1 MTLKNILL
9 AVCMASTSSIYAQV
23 EEPKDTVYEKEAGEL
38 NEIVVSTR
46 GTRSIRRL
54 PTRVEVLSGEEI
66 EEKGIMKP
74 SDIRM
79 MLSETTGIMT
89 QQTSAT
95 SANSLIRIQGLDGR
109 YTQILKDGMP
119 AFPGAA
125 SGLGLLQTPPL
136 DLRQVEVI
144 KGSSSTLYG
153 GGAIAGLINLI
164 SKTPGEER
172 ELSFQLNG
180 STAKGLD
187 VNGFYSERYGKVGL
201 TVFSAYNTSRGYD
214 PSDVDFSAVPKYD
227 RWSIN
232 PRLFLYLSPNTYGNI
247 GYQVMVENRLGGDM
261 HYIEGTDN
269 GDHSYYERNKT
280 QRHALQLNF
289 NHLFDADNRLNLK
302 ASGNYYDRDMTL
314 PDYSFRGTQW
324 TSFGELSYA
333 HSSDKIDWVG
343 GVNLWTDDF
352 KEKHPTALWKRDYQQ
367 TTLGAF
373 LQTDI
378 DLAAWL
384 SLEAGLRTDY
394 VIDYGT
400 AILPRLSFLFKPT
413 DKLSSRLGG
422 GLGYKQPTIFT
433 EESER
438 IAYRGGAPI
447 NKDENELERS
457 WGANWDV
464 NYTTGLFNDRI
475 RLSVNQLFFYTRLS
489 HPLLMKV
496 IHSIGGSLYKL
507 QNISGHI
514 DTRGWETNIKLGWRD
529 FHYYFGYTY
538 TYTRVEEN
546 GIHCESP
553 LTPRHRLNNVLMYEK
568 EDSWKVGLEAYYYS
582 PQLLS
587 DGAKGQAYWLCG
599 LLVEKKWEH
608 FSVYVNLENFTDQRQ
623 TRFDTIYTGSRSN
636 PEWRDIYAPLDG
648 FVASAG
654 IKIRL

>member
-9 AVCMASTSSIYAQV
+9 AVCIASTTSIYAQL

-38 NEIVVSTR
+38 NEVVVSSR
-46 GTRSIRRL
+46 GTRTIRRL

-66 EEKGIMKP
+66 EEKGTMKP

-95 SANSLIRIQGLDGR
+95 SGNSLIRIQGLDGR

-136 DLRQVEVI
+136 DLRQVEVV
-144 KGSSSTLYG
+144 KGASSTLYG

-164 SKTPGEER
+164 SKTPGDKR
-172 ELSFQLNG
+172 ELSLQLNG
-180 STAKGLD
+180 TTAKGLD

-201 TVFSAYNTSRGYD
+201 TVFTAYNTCRGYD
-214 PSDVDFSAVPKYD
+214 PSDVDFSAIPKYD
-227 RWSIN
+227 RWNIN

-247 GYQVMVENRLGGDM
+247 GYQAMIENRLGGDM

-269 GDHSYYERNKT
+269 GEHSYYERNKT
-280 QRHALQLNF
+280 QRHSMQLNF
-289 NHLFDADNRLNLK
+289 NHLFDADNRFNLK
-302 ASGNYYDRDMTL
+302 ASATYYDRELTL
-314 PDYSFRGTQW
+314 PNYSFIGTQW

-333 HSSDKIDWVG
+333 HSSDKTDWVA
-343 GVNLWTDDF
+343 GVNLWTDNF
-352 KEKHPTALWKRDYQQ
+352 KEKNPVTELKRDYQQ

-373 LQTDI
+373 LQADI
-378 DLAAWL
+378 DITSWL
-384 SLEAGLRTDY
+384 SIEAGLRTDY
-394 VIDYGT
+394 VIDYDI

-438 IAYRGGAPI
+438 IAYRNVLPI
-447 NKDENELERS
+447 DKDKNQLERS
-457 WGANWDV
+457 WGVNWDV
-464 NYTTGLFNDRI
+464 NYTTGLFDDQVRF
-475 RLSVNQLFFYTRLS
+475 SVNHLFFYTRLS
-489 HPLLMKV
+489 HPLLMKP
-496 IHSIGGSLYKL
+496 IDDDYYKM
-507 QNISGHI
+507 QNIGGHI
-514 DTRGWETNIKLGWRD
+514 DTRGWETNIKLGWYD
-529 FHYYFGYTY
+529 FHYYLGYTY

-546 GIHCESP
+546 GIHTESP

-587 DGAKGQAYWLCG
+587 DGLQGKSYWLCG
-599 LLVEKKWEH
+599 LLVEKMWEH
-608 FSVYVNLENFTDQRQ
+608 FSVYVNFENFTDSRQ
-623 TRFDTIYTGSRSN
+623 TRFDSIYTGDRSN
-636 PEWRDIYAPLDG
+636 PIWRDIYAPLDG

>member
-9 AVCMASTSSIYAQV
+9 AVCIASTTSIYAQL
-23 EEPKDTVYEKEAGEL
+23 EESKDTVYEKEAGEL
-38 NEIVVSTR
+38 NEVVVSSR
-46 GTRSIRRL
+46 GTRTIRRL

-66 EEKGIMKP
+66 EEKGTMKP

-95 SANSLIRIQGLDGR
+95 SGNSLIRIQGLDGR

-136 DLRQVEVI
+136 DLRQVEVV
-144 KGSSSTLYG
+144 KGASSTLYG

-164 SKTPGEER
+164 SKTPVDKR

-180 STAKGLD
+180 TTAKGLD

-201 TVFSAYNTSRGYD
+201 TVFTAYNTCRGYD
-214 PSDVDFSAVPKYD
+214 PSDVDFSAIPKYD

-247 GYQVMVENRLGGDM
+247 GYQAMIENRLGGDM

-269 GDHSYYERNKT
+269 GEHSYYERNKT
-280 QRHALQLNF
+280 QRHSMQLNF
-289 NHLFDADNRLNLK
+289 NHLFDADNRFNLK
-302 ASGNYYDRDMTL
+302 ASATYYDRELTL
-314 PDYSFRGTQW
+314 PNYSFIGTQW

-333 HSSDKIDWVG
+333 HSSDKTDWVA
-343 GVNLWTDDF
+343 GVNLWTDNF
-352 KEKHPTALWKRDYQQ
+352 KEKNPVTELKRDYQQ

-373 LQTDI
+373 LQADI
-378 DLAAWL
+378 DITSWL
-384 SLEAGLRTDY
+384 SIEAGLRTDY
-394 VIDYGT
+394 VIDYGI

-438 IAYRGGAPI
+438 IAYRNVLPI
-447 NKDENELERS
+447 DKDKNQLERS
-457 WGANWDV
+457 WGVNWDV
-464 NYTTGLFNDRI
+464 NYTTGLFDDQVRF
-475 RLSVNQLFFYTRLS
+475 SVNHLFFYTRLS
-489 HPLLMKV
+489 HPLLMKP
-496 IHSIGGSLYKL
+496 IDDDYYKM
-507 QNISGHI
+507 QNIGGHI
-514 DTRGWETNIKLGWRD
+514 DTRGWETNIKLGWYD

-546 GIHCESP
+546 GIHTESP
-553 LTPRHRLNNVLMYEK
+553 LTPRHHLNNVLMYEK
-568 EDSWKVGLEAYYYS
+568 EDSWKIGLEAYYYS

-587 DGAKGQAYWLCG
+587 DGLQGKSYWLCG
-599 LLVEKKWEH
+599 LLVEKMWEH
-608 FSVYVNLENFTDQRQ
+608 FSVYVNFENFTDSRQ
-623 TRFDTIYTGSRSN
+623 TRFDSIYTGARSN
-636 PEWRDIYAPLDG
+636 PIWRDIYAPLDG

>member
-9 AVCMASTSSIYAQV
+9 AVCIASTTSIYAQL
-23 EEPKDTVYEKEAGEL
+23 EESKDTVYEKEAGEL
-38 NEIVVSTR
+38 NEVVVSSR
-46 GTRSIRRL
+46 GTRTIRRL

-66 EEKGIMKP
+66 EEKGTMKP

-95 SANSLIRIQGLDGR
+95 SGNSLIRIQGLDGR

-136 DLRQVEVI
+136 DLRQVEVV
-144 KGSSSTLYG
+144 KGASSTLYG

-164 SKTPGEER
+164 SKTPVDKR

-180 STAKGLD
+180 TTAKGLD

-201 TVFSAYNTSRGYD
+201 TVFTAYNTCRGYD
-214 PSDVDFSAVPKYD
+214 PSDVDFSAIPKYD

-247 GYQVMVENRLGGDM
+247 GYQAMIENRLGGDM

-269 GDHSYYERNKT
+269 GEHSYYERNKT
-280 QRHALQLNF
+280 QRHSMQLNF
-289 NHLFDADNRLNLK
+289 NHLFDADNRFNLK
-302 ASGNYYDRDMTL
+302 ASATYYDRELTL
-314 PDYSFRGTQW
+314 PNYSFIGTQW

-333 HSSDKIDWVG
+333 HSSDKTDWVA
-343 GVNLWTDDF
+343 GVNLWTDNF
-352 KEKHPTALWKRDYQQ
+352 KEKNPVTELKRDYQQ

-373 LQTDI
+373 LQADI
-378 DLAAWL
+378 DITSWL
-384 SLEAGLRTDY
+384 SIEAGLRTDY
-394 VIDYGT
+394 VIDYGI

-438 IAYRGGAPI
+438 IAYRNVLPI
-447 NKDENELERS
+447 DKDKNQLERS
-457 WGANWDV
+457 WGVNWDV
-464 NYTTGLFNDRI
+464 NYTTGLFDDQVRF
-475 RLSVNQLFFYTRLS
+475 SVNHLFFYTRLS
-489 HPLLMKV
+489 HPLLMKP
-496 IHSIGGSLYKL
+496 IDDDYYKM
-507 QNISGHI
+507 QNIGGHI
-514 DTRGWETNIKLGWRD
+514 DTRGWETNIKLGWYD
-529 FHYYFGYTY
+529 FHYYLGYTY

-546 GIHCESP
+546 GIHTESP

-568 EDSWKVGLEAYYYS
+568 EDSWKIGLEAYYYS

-587 DGAKGQAYWLCG
+587 DGLQGKSYWLCG
-599 LLVEKKWEH
+599 LLVEKMWEH
-608 FSVYVNLENFTDQRQ
+608 FSVYVNFENFTDSRQ
-623 TRFDTIYTGSRSN
+623 TRFDSIYTGARSN
-636 PEWRDIYAPLDG
+636 PIWRDIYAPLDG

>member
-9 AVCMASTSSIYAQV
+9 AVCIASTTSIYAQL
-23 EEPKDTVYEKEAGEL
+23 EESKDTVYEKEAGEL
-38 NEIVVSTR
+38 NEVVVSSR
-46 GTRSIRRL
+46 GTRTIRRL

-66 EEKGIMKP
+66 EEKGTMKP

-95 SANSLIRIQGLDGR
+95 SGNSLIRIQGLDGR

-136 DLRQVEVI
+136 DLRQVEVV
-144 KGSSSTLYG
+144 KGASSTLYG

-164 SKTPGEER
+164 SKTPGDKR

-180 STAKGLD
+180 TTAKGLD

-201 TVFSAYNTSRGYD
+201 TVFTAYNTCRGYD
-214 PSDVDFSAVPKYD
+214 PSDVDFSAIPKYD
-227 RWSIN
+227 RWNIN

-247 GYQVMVENRLGGDM
+247 GYQAMIENRLGGDM

-269 GDHSYYERNKT
+269 GEHSYYERNKT
-280 QRHALQLNF
+280 QRHSMQLNF
-289 NHLFDADNRLNLK
+289 NHLFDADNRFNLK
-302 ASGNYYDRDMTL
+302 ASATYYDRELTL
-314 PDYSFRGTQW
+314 PNYSFIGTQW

-333 HSSDKIDWVG
+333 HSSDKTDWVA
-343 GVNLWTDDF
+343 GVNLWTDNF
-352 KEKHPTALWKRDYQQ
+352 KEKNPVTELKRDYQQ

-373 LQTDI
+373 LQADI
-378 DLAAWL
+378 DITSWL
-384 SLEAGLRTDY
+384 SIEAGLRTDY
-394 VIDYGT
+394 VIDYDI

-438 IAYRGGAPI
+438 IAYRNVLPI
-447 NKDENELERS
+447 DKDKNQLERS
-457 WGANWDV
+457 WGVNWDV
-464 NYTTGLFNDRI
+464 NYTTGLFDDQVRF
-475 RLSVNQLFFYTRLS
+475 SVNHLFFYTRLS
-489 HPLLMKV
+489 HPLLMKP
-496 IHSIGGSLYKL
+496 IDDDYYKM
-507 QNISGHI
+507 QNIGGHI
-514 DTRGWETNIKLGWRD
+514 DTRGWETNIKLGWYD

-546 GIHCESP
+546 GIHTESP

-587 DGAKGQAYWLCG
+587 DGLQGKSYWLCG
-599 LLVEKKWEH
+599 LLVEKMWEH
-608 FSVYVNLENFTDQRQ
+608 FSVYVNFENFTDSRQ
-623 TRFDTIYTGSRSN
+623 TRFDSIYTGDRSN
-636 PEWRDIYAPLDG
+636 PIWRDIYAPLDG

>member
-9 AVCMASTSSIYAQV
+9 AVCIASTTSIYAQL
-23 EEPKDTVYEKEAGEL
+23 EESKDTVYEKEAGEL
-38 NEIVVSTR
+38 NEVVVSSR
-46 GTRSIRRL
+46 GTRTIRRL

-66 EEKGIMKP
+66 EEKGTMKP

-95 SANSLIRIQGLDGR
+95 SGNSLIRIQGLDGR

-136 DLRQVEVI
+136 DLRQVEVV
-144 KGSSSTLYG
+144 KGASSTLYG

-164 SKTPGEER
+164 SKTPGDKR
-172 ELSFQLNG
+172 ELSLQLNG
-180 STAKGLD
+180 TTAKGLD

-201 TVFSAYNTSRGYD
+201 TVFTAYNTCRGYD
-214 PSDVDFSAVPKYD
+214 PSDVDFSAIPKYD

-247 GYQVMVENRLGGDM
+247 GYQAMIENRLGGDM

-269 GDHSYYERNKT
+269 GEHSYYERNKT
-280 QRHALQLNF
+280 QRHSMQLNF
-289 NHLFDADNRLNLK
+289 NHLFDADNRFNLK
-302 ASGNYYDRDMTL
+302 ASATYYDRELTL
-314 PDYSFRGTQW
+314 PNYSFIGTQW

-333 HSSDKIDWVG
+333 HSSDKTDWVA
-343 GVNLWTDDF
+343 GVNLWTDNF
-352 KEKHPTALWKRDYQQ
+352 KEKNPVTELKRDYQQ

-373 LQTDI
+373 LQADI
-378 DLAAWL
+378 DITSWL
-384 SLEAGLRTDY
+384 SIEAGLRTDY
-394 VIDYGT
+394 VIDYGI

-438 IAYRGGAPI
+438 IAYRNVLPI
-447 NKDENELERS
+447 DKDKNQLERS
-457 WGANWDV
+457 WGVNWDV
-464 NYTTGLFNDRI
+464 NYTTGLFDDQVRF
-475 RLSVNQLFFYTRLS
+475 SVNHLFFYTRLS
-489 HPLLMKV
+489 HPLLMKP
-496 IHSIGGSLYKL
+496 IDDDYYKM
-507 QNISGHI
+507 QNIGGHI
-514 DTRGWETNIKLGWRD
+514 DTRGWETNIKLGWYD

-546 GIHCESP
+546 GIHTESP

-587 DGAKGQAYWLCG
+587 DGLQGKSYWLCG
-599 LLVEKKWEH
+599 LLVEKMWEH
-608 FSVYVNLENFTDQRQ
+608 FSVYVNFENFTDSRQ
-623 TRFDTIYTGSRSN
+623 TRFDSIYTGDRNN
-636 PEWRDIYAPLDG
+636 PIWRDIYAPLDG

>member
-9 AVCMASTSSIYAQV
+9 AVCIASTTSIYAQL
-23 EEPKDTVYEKEAGEL
+23 EESKDTVYEKEAGEL
-38 NEIVVSTR
+38 NEVVVSSR
-46 GTRSIRRL
+46 GTRTIRRL

-66 EEKGIMKP
+66 EEKGTMKP

-95 SANSLIRIQGLDGR
+95 SGNSLIRIQGLDGR

-136 DLRQVEVI
+136 DLRQVEVV
-144 KGSSSTLYG
+144 KGASSTLYG

-164 SKTPGEER
+164 SKTPGDKR
-172 ELSFQLNG
+172 ELSLQLNG
-180 STAKGLD
+180 TTAKGLD

-201 TVFSAYNTSRGYD
+201 TVFTAYNTCRGYD
-214 PSDVDFSAVPKYD
+214 PSDVDFSAIPKYD
-227 RWSIN
+227 RWNIN

-247 GYQVMVENRLGGDM
+247 GYQAMIENRLGGDM

-269 GDHSYYERNKT
+269 GEHSYYERNKT
-280 QRHALQLNF
+280 QRHSMQLNF
-289 NHLFDADNRLNLK
+289 NHLFDADNRFNLK
-302 ASGNYYDRDMTL
+302 ASATYYDRELTL
-314 PDYSFRGTQW
+314 PNYSFIGTQW

-333 HSSDKIDWVG
+333 HSSDKTDWVT
-343 GVNLWTDDF
+343 GVNLWTDNF
-352 KEKHPTALWKRDYQQ
+352 KEKNPVTELKRDYQQ

-373 LQTDI
+373 LQADI
-378 DLAAWL
+378 DITSWL
-384 SLEAGLRTDY
+384 SIEAGLRTDY
-394 VIDYGT
+394 VIDYGI

-438 IAYRGGAPI
+438 IAYRNVLPI
-447 NKDENELERS
+447 DKDKNQLERS
-457 WGANWDV
+457 WGVNWDV
-464 NYTTGLFNDRI
+464 NYTTGLFDDQVRF
-475 RLSVNQLFFYTRLS
+475 SVNHLFFYTRLS
-489 HPLLMKV
+489 HPLLMKP
-496 IHSIGGSLYKL
+496 IDDDYYKM
-507 QNISGHI
+507 QNIGGHI
-514 DTRGWETNIKLGWRD
+514 DTRGWETNIKLGWYD

-546 GIHCESP
+546 GIHTESP
-553 LTPRHRLNNVLMYEK
+553 LTPRHRLNNVLMYEN

-587 DGAKGQAYWLCG
+587 DGLQGKSYWLCG
-599 LLVEKKWEH
+599 LLVEKMWEH
-608 FSVYVNLENFTDQRQ
+608 FSVYVNFENFTDSRQ
-623 TRFDTIYTGSRSN
+623 TRFDSIYTGARSN
-636 PEWRDIYAPLDG
+636 PIWRDIYAPLDG

>member
-9 AVCMASTSSIYAQV
+9 AVCIASTTSIYAQL
-23 EEPKDTVYEKEAGEL
+23 EESKDTVYEKEAGEL
-38 NEIVVSTR
+38 NEVVVSSR
-46 GTRSIRRL
+46 GTRTIRRL

-66 EEKGIMKP
+66 EEKGTMKP

-95 SANSLIRIQGLDGR
+95 SGNSLIRIQGLDGR

-136 DLRQVEVI
+136 DLRQVEVV
-144 KGSSSTLYG
+144 KGASSTLYG

-164 SKTPGEER
+164 SKTPVDKR

-180 STAKGLD
+180 TTAKGLD

-201 TVFSAYNTSRGYD
+201 TVFTAYNTCRGYD
-214 PSDVDFSAVPKYD
+214 PSDVDFSAIPKYD

-247 GYQVMVENRLGGDM
+247 GYQAMIENRLGGDM

-269 GDHSYYERNKT
+269 GEHSYYERNKT
-280 QRHALQLNF
+280 QRHSMQLNF
-289 NHLFDADNRLNLK
+289 NHLFDADNRFNLK
-302 ASGNYYDRDMTL
+302 ASATYYDRELTL
-314 PDYSFRGTQW
+314 PNYSFIGTQW

-333 HSSDKIDWVG
+333 HSSDKTDWVT
-343 GVNLWTDDF
+343 GVNLWTDNF
-352 KEKHPTALWKRDYQQ
+352 KEKNPVTELKRDYQQ

-373 LQTDI
+373 LQADI
-378 DLAAWL
+378 DITSWL
-384 SLEAGLRTDY
+384 SIEAGLRTDY
-394 VIDYGT
+394 VIDYGI

-438 IAYRGGAPI
+438 IAYRNVLPI
-447 NKDENELERS
+447 DKDKNQLERS
-457 WGANWDV
+457 WGVNWDV
-464 NYTTGLFNDRI
+464 NYTTGLFDDQVRF
-475 RLSVNQLFFYTRLS
+475 SVNHLFFYTRLS
-489 HPLLMKV
+489 HPLLMKP
-496 IHSIGGSLYKL
+496 IDDDYYKM
-507 QNISGHI
+507 QNIGGHI
-514 DTRGWETNIKLGWRD
+514 DTRGWETNIKLGWYD

-546 GIHCESP
+546 GIHTESP

-568 EDSWKVGLEAYYYS
+568 EDSWKIGLEAYYYS

-587 DGAKGQAYWLCG
+587 DGLQGKSYWLCG
-599 LLVEKKWEH
+599 LLVEKMWEH
-608 FSVYVNLENFTDQRQ
+608 FSVYVNFENFTDSRQ
-623 TRFDTIYTGSRSN
+623 TRFDSIYTGARSN
-636 PEWRDIYAPLDG
+636 PIWRDIYAPLDG

>member
-9 AVCMASTSSIYAQV
+9 AVCIASTTSIYAQL
-23 EEPKDTVYEKEAGEL
+23 EESKDTVYEKEAGEL
-38 NEIVVSTR
+38 NEVVVSSR
-46 GTRSIRRL
+46 GTRTIRRL

-66 EEKGIMKP
+66 EEKGTMKP

-95 SANSLIRIQGLDGR
+95 SGNSLIRIQGLDGR

-136 DLRQVEVI
+136 DLRQVEVV
-144 KGSSSTLYG
+144 KGASSTLYG

-164 SKTPGEER
+164 SKTPGDKR

-180 STAKGLD
+180 TTAKGLD

-201 TVFSAYNTSRGYD
+201 TVFTAYNTCRGYD
-214 PSDVDFSAVPKYD
+214 PSDVDFSAIPKYD

-247 GYQVMVENRLGGDM
+247 GYQAMIENRLGGDM

-269 GDHSYYERNKT
+269 GEHSYYERNKT
-280 QRHALQLNF
+280 QRHSMQLNF
-289 NHLFDADNRLNLK
+289 NHLFDADNRFNLK
-302 ASGNYYDRDMTL
+302 ASATYYDRELTL
-314 PDYSFRGTQW
+314 PNYSFIGTQW

-333 HSSDKIDWVG
+333 HSSDKTDWVT
-343 GVNLWTDDF
+343 GVNLWTDNF
-352 KEKHPTALWKRDYQQ
+352 KEKNPVTELKRDYQQ

-373 LQTDI
+373 LQADI
-378 DLAAWL
+378 DITSWL
-384 SLEAGLRTDY
+384 SIEAGLRTDY
-394 VIDYGT
+394 VIDYGI

-438 IAYRGGAPI
+438 IAYRNVLPI
-447 NKDENELERS
+447 DKDKNQLERS
-457 WGANWDV
+457 WGVNWDV
-464 NYTTGLFNDRI
+464 NYTTGLFDDQVRF
-475 RLSVNQLFFYTRLS
+475 SVNHLFFYTRLS
-489 HPLLMKV
+489 HPLLMKP
-496 IHSIGGSLYKL
+496 IDDDYYKM
-507 QNISGHI
+507 QNIGGHI
-514 DTRGWETNIKLGWRD
+514 DTRGWETNIKLGWYD

-546 GIHCESP
+546 GIHTESP
-553 LTPRHRLNNVLMYEK
+553 LTPRHHLNNVLMYEK
-568 EDSWKVGLEAYYYS
+568 EDSWKIGLEAYYYS

-587 DGAKGQAYWLCG
+587 DGLQGKSYWLCG
-599 LLVEKKWEH
+599 LLVEKMWEH
-608 FSVYVNLENFTDQRQ
+608 FSVYVNFENFTDSRQ
-623 TRFDTIYTGSRSN
+623 TRFDSIYTGARSN
-636 PEWRDIYAPLDG
+636 PIWRDIYAPLDG

>member
-9 AVCMASTSSIYAQV
+9 AVCIASTTSIYAQL
-23 EEPKDTVYEKEAGEL
+23 EESKDTVYEKEAGEL
-38 NEIVVSTR
+38 NEVVVSSR
-46 GTRSIRRL
+46 GTRTIRRL

-66 EEKGIMKP
+66 EEKGTMKP

-95 SANSLIRIQGLDGR
+95 SGNSLIRIQGLDGR

-136 DLRQVEVI
+136 DLRQVEVV
-144 KGSSSTLYG
+144 KGASSTLYG

-164 SKTPGEER
+164 SKTPGDKR
-172 ELSFQLNG
+172 ELSLQLNG
-180 STAKGLD
+180 TTAKGLD

-201 TVFSAYNTSRGYD
+201 TVFTAYNTCRGYD
-214 PSDVDFSAVPKYD
+214 PSDVDFSAIPKYD
-227 RWSIN
+227 RWNIN

-247 GYQVMVENRLGGDM
+247 GYQAMIENRLGGDM

-269 GDHSYYERNKT
+269 GEHSYYERNKT
-280 QRHALQLNF
+280 QRHSMQLNF
-289 NHLFDADNRLNLK
+289 NHLFDADNRFNLK
-302 ASGNYYDRDMTL
+302 ASATYYDRELTL
-314 PDYSFRGTQW
+314 PNYSFIGTQW

-333 HSSDKIDWVG
+333 HSSDKTDWVA
-343 GVNLWTDDF
+343 GVNLWTDNF
-352 KEKHPTALWKRDYQQ
+352 KEKNPVTELKRDYQQ

-373 LQTDI
+373 LQADI
-378 DLAAWL
+378 DITSWL
-384 SLEAGLRTDY
+384 SIEAGLRTDY
-394 VIDYGT
+394 VINYGI

-438 IAYRGGAPI
+438 IAYRNVLPI
-447 NKDENELERS
+447 DKDKNQLERS
-457 WGANWDV
+457 WGVNWDV
-464 NYTTGLFNDRI
+464 NYTTGLFDDQVRF
-475 RLSVNQLFFYTRLS
+475 SVNHLFFYTRLS
-489 HPLLMKV
+489 HPLLMKP
-496 IHSIGGSLYKL
+496 IDDDYYKM
-507 QNISGHI
+507 QNIGGHI
-514 DTRGWETNIKLGWRD
+514 DTRGWETNIKLGWYD

-546 GIHCESP
+546 GIHTESP

-587 DGAKGQAYWLCG
+587 DGLQGKSYWLCG
-599 LLVEKKWEH
+599 LLVEKMWEH
-608 FSVYVNLENFTDQRQ
+608 FSVYVNFENFTDSRQ
-623 TRFDTIYTGSRSN
+623 TRFDSIYTGARSN
-636 PEWRDIYAPLDG
+636 PIWRDIYAPLDG

>member
-1 MTLKNILL
+1 MTLKNIFL
-9 AVCMASTSSIYAQV
+9 AACIASTTSIYAQL

-38 NEIVVSTR
+38 NEVVVSSR
-46 GTRSIRRL
+46 GTRTIRRL

-66 EEKGIMKP
+66 EEKGTMKP

-95 SANSLIRIQGLDGR
+95 SGNSLIRIQGLDGR

-136 DLRQVEVI
+136 DLRQVEVV
-144 KGSSSTLYG
+144 KGASSTLYG

-164 SKTPGEER
+164 SKTPGDKR
-172 ELSFQLNG
+172 ELSLQLNG
-180 STAKGLD
+180 TTAKGLD

-201 TVFSAYNTSRGYD
+201 TVFTAYNTCRGYD
-214 PSDVDFSAVPKYD
+214 PSDVDFSAIPKYD

-247 GYQVMVENRLGGDM
+247 GYQAMIENRLGGDM

-269 GDHSYYERNKT
+269 GEHSYYERNKT
-280 QRHALQLNF
+280 QRHSMQLNF
-289 NHLFDADNRLNLK
+289 NHLFDADNRFNLK
-302 ASGNYYDRDMTL
+302 ASATYYDRELTL
-314 PDYSFRGTQW
+314 PNYSFIGTQW

-333 HSSDKIDWVG
+333 HSSDKTDWVA
-343 GVNLWTDDF
+343 GVNLWTDNF
-352 KEKHPTALWKRDYQQ
+352 KEKNPVTELKRDYQQ

-373 LQTDI
+373 LQADI
-378 DLAAWL
+378 DITSWL
-384 SLEAGLRTDY
+384 SIEAGLRTDY
-394 VIDYGT
+394 VIDYGI

-438 IAYRGGAPI
+438 IAYRNVLPI
-447 NKDENELERS
+447 DKDKNQLERS
-457 WGANWDV
+457 WGVNWDV
-464 NYTTGLFNDRI
+464 NYTTGLFDDQVRF
-475 RLSVNQLFFYTRLS
+475 SVNHLFFYTRLS
-489 HPLLMKV
+489 HPLLMKP
-496 IHSIGGSLYKL
+496 IDDDYYKM
-507 QNISGHI
+507 QNIGGHI
-514 DTRGWETNIKLGWRD
+514 DTRGWETNIKLGWYD

-546 GIHCESP
+546 GIHTESP

-587 DGAKGQAYWLCG
+587 DGLQGKSYWLCG
-599 LLVEKKWEH
+599 LLVEKMWEH
-608 FSVYVNLENFTDQRQ
+608 FSVYVNFENFTDSRQ
-623 TRFDTIYTGSRSN
+623 TRFDSIYTGARSN
-636 PEWRDIYAPLDG
+636 PIWRDIYAPLDG